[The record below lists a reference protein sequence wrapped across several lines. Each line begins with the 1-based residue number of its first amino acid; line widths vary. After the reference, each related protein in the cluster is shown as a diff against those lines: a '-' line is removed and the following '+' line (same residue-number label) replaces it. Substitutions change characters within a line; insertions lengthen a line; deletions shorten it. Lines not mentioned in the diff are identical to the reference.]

1 MERINSWEYFT
12 YLKTE
17 IISKWEV
24 IEFQFKS
31 KNNSLLAYFKV
42 TIITDTLWWKS
53 CYINDMTTANWYCH
67 FTDRIKKFYHENW
80 YNKNSKIKYFWEIA
94 LNEVIS
100 HIKNNFDWINIIV
113 IPWLEKNKKNILEL
127 VARTKKRF
135 NHILEVYWPT
145 DNSVC
150 SIRI

>member
-1 MERINSWEYFT
+1 MEKINSGEYFT

-17 IISKWEV
+17 IINKGEV

-42 TIITDTLWWKS
+42 TIITDTLGGKS
-53 CYINDMTTANWYCH
+53 CYINDMTTANGYYH
-67 FTDRIKKFYHENW
+67 FTDRIKKFYHENG
-80 YNKNSKIKYFWEIA
+80 YNKNSKIKYFGEIA

-100 HIKNNFDWINIIV
+100 HIKNNFDGINIIV
-113 IPWLEKNKKNILEL
+113 IPGLEKNKKNILEL
-127 VARTKKRF
+127 VTRTKKRF
-135 NHILEVYWPT
+135 NHILEVYGPT